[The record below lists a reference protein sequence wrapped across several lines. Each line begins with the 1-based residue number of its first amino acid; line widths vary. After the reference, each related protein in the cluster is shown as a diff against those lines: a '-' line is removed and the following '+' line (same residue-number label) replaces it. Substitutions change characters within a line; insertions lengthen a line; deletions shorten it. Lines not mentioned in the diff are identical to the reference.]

1 MQFFLTDAGRN
12 AIIDQKNL
20 GYKIALDRIV
30 LGQEKYDAKKN
41 AKSMTSLVK
50 QVADQKIA
58 GGIAVEKAGE
68 LRLNALIN
76 SKVLADIFEI
86 GILDDNGILFAV
98 CSTTGDTPIVR
109 LTPNVGSILAVTL
122 TIQDIQTSDI
132 TINVDA
138 NSPLAL
144 ALMTQHIQA
153 DDPHPQYRQLS
164 NELAKRIEE
173 LENRVIED
181 TKVGELFFTE
191 LEFENSQQVA
201 NFKGYGRWAKW
212 GSGQHLVA
220 QAQDGNR
227 PEFMRKIGSAF
238 GEDMHHL
245 TEAELPHIEIEL
257 KNSNLSMGGYAGDSG
272 RNGGMTA
279 QGWGDGNQKISFGN
293 NQGFRQDPFSIVVGV
308 WVRLPDIEPEYN
320 FTASVERISEN
331 TTFKVFLD
339 VKNLPQGKQLNYSV
353 SGIDSS
359 EISPST
365 GSFTLDSIGHSE
377 VQFSVKTLNT
387 HPTEKD
393 ITFALTNGKGL
404 INIPKNMP
412 DAIQTAVHVTSGLI
426 SLAGMEETTLN
437 ITNSCVLYDLFIK
450 DQNRKPMT
458 NETAYFVIHENVA
471 IIGTNTQT
479 PALKAGTKWA
489 SSNKIIVDN
498 YGFILGRGG
507 NSGYNNNQTTKIQYD
522 AGGDA
527 LVNDSNIEMQVINRN
542 WIAGG
547 GGAGGYELG
556 TGASGAGAPYGLP
569 DARAINAETAKAS
582 FRTGGVGNKS
592 TATNFSNGKG
602 GNWGQKGEDGYND
615 YPNPIAHDGKPAG
628 RALTGNINVTQN
640 SGNIKGSD
648 Q

>member
-86 GILDDNGILFAV
+86 GILDANGILFAV

-122 TIQDIQTSDI
+122 TIQDIQTSDV

-212 GSGQHLVA
+212 GSGQALVA
-220 QAQDGNR
+220 QAQDDSR
-227 PEFMRKIGSAF
+227 PDYMRKIGSAF
-238 GEDMHHL
+238 GGDTHQL
-245 TEAELPHIEIEL
+245 TIEELPNFSLEYIAPTYNYGHKDGDTDQTRYGDANQ
-257 KNSNLSMGGYAGDSG
+257 KNNARTSAIG
-272 RNGGMTA
+272 
-279 QGWGDGNQKISFGN
+279 GNQPHSN
-293 NQGFRQDPFSIVVGV
+293 NQFSIVVGV
-308 WVRLPDIEPEYN
+308 WVRLPDIEPEYK

-365 GSFTLDSIGHSE
+365 GSFTLDSAGHSE

-412 DAIQTAVHVTSGLI
+412 DAIQTVVHVTDGLI
-426 SLAGMEETTLN
+426 SIAKIEENTLN
-437 ITNSCVLYDLFIK
+437 TTNSCVLYDLFVK

-479 PALKAGTKWA
+479 PALKAGIKWA

-507 NSGYNNNQTTKIQYD
+507 NSGRNNGDLRNIQYF

-547 GGAGGYELG
+547 GGAGGYELD

-569 DARAINAETAKAS
+569 DSRAINAETAKAS
-582 FRTGGVGNKS
+582 FRTGGIGNKS
-592 TATNFSNGKG
+592 QYTSFYNGRG
-602 GNWGQKGEDGYND
+602 GDWGQKGEDGYND
-615 YPNPIAHDGKPAG
+615 YPNQIAHDGKPAG